1 MKIGVSA
8 CLLGHNVR
16 YNGSNKRNDELIKLL
31 EGTEII
37 PVCPECEAGLPIPHL
52 PIEILNGK
60 VIDPEG
66 KEYTDELIAAG
77 NRIYDRVKDCD
88 FLVLKSKS
96 PTCGLG
102 KIYDGTFNSILI
114 EGNGTFTE
122 LCLANGIKVFS
133 ELDLQEIEELLKK

>member
-1 MKIGVSA
+1 MKVGVSA

-60 VIDPEG
+60 VMDPEG

-102 KIYDGTFNSILI
+102 KIYNGTFNGVLI
-114 EGNGTFTE
+114 EGNGTFTG
-122 LCLANGIKVFS
+122 LCVSNGMIVFN
-133 ELDLQEIEELLKK
+133 ELDLVEIEKALKK

>member
-1 MKIGVSA
+1 MKVGVSA

-16 YNGSNKRNDELIKLL
+16 YNGSNKRNDELINLL

-102 KIYDGTFNSILI
+102 KIYDGTFNGVLI

-122 LCLANGIKVFS
+122 LCLANGTKVFS
-133 ELDLQEIEELLKK
+133 ELNLQEIEKILKK